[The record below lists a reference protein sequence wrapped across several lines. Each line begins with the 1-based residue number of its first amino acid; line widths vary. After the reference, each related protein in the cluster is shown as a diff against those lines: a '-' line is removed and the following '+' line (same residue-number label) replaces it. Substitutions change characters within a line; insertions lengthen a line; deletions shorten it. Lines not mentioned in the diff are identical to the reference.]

1 MLSLYWNTWRRLRA
15 TLAAVA
21 LVASTILSGASV
33 PCRRRGRLE

>member
-21 LVASTILSGASV
+21 LVASTILSGASFARADAV
-33 PCRRRGRLE
+33 VD